1 MLIYFY
7 ISVSP
12 TLSWLLCV
20 LLQPY
25 DKLLVVL
32 QISTTQH
39 ILIACRKTV
48 LMDPTIVN
56 DYQVRIIWIA
66 IIGRRFMSLIQ
77 SNINLRFICVFF
89 FMGSRVA
96 DDIDF
101 RRTPQLRWTF
111 CLHSKYSFSQL
122 HFVSKATHLLVMTN
136 SILTGW
142 SAG

>member
-89 FMGSRVA
+89 FLWVA
-96 DDIDF
+96 G
-101 RRTPQLRWTF
+101 QLMTLISDGPLNYAGRFAST
-111 CLHSKYSFSQL
+111 LSTALASYISFPKL
-122 HFVSKATHLLVMTN
+122 PTY
-136 SILTGW
+136 W
-142 SAG
+142 